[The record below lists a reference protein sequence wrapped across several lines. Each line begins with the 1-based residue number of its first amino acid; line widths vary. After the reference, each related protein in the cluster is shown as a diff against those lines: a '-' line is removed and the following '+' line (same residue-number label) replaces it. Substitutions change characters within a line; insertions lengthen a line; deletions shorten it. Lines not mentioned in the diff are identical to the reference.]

1 MSPPERSKRS
11 VSLGDAWEELQRVRA
26 TIEEYFADS
35 SEELRAAATMAALEL
50 AENVIKHGVDRGSG
64 LVTMAEENG
73 EIVISTQNR
82 ARSPQTAQALRQR
95 IDHISEKGAR
105 ELYILRM
112 VEIMQKP
119 DANDSGLGLL
129 RVAYEGSFD
138 VSCEIL
144 GDRVRIQARRRFNA
158 LPS

>member
-1 MSPPERSKRS
+1 MLFRS
-11 VSLGDAWEELQRVRA
+11 
-26 TIEEYFADS
+26 
-35 SEELRAAATMAALEL
+35 ALEL

-82 ARSPQTAQALRQR
+82 ARSPQTAQAVRQR
-95 IDHISEKGAR
+95 IDRIAEKGAR
-105 ELYILRM
+105 ELYVLRM
-112 VEIMQKP
+112 VEIMQQP